1 MAISHLSNAESP
13 DAQVPLVH
21 STVDGVIDYKGNSAL
36 RANSGSWR
44 SAAFLIG
51 VKVAER
57 FAYFGI
63 SCNIRTYLMGSLGQ
77 STATAAD

>member
-36 RANSGSWR
+36 RTNSGSWR

-51 VKVAER
+51 KVNVHTKYI
-57 FAYFGI
+57 FK
-63 SCNIRTYLMGSLGQ
+63 YL
-77 STATAAD
+77 